1 MLKIARMLI
10 ARQLAAQIMQARAL
24 FPAVVLI
31 GPRQVGKTTLARQ
44 IAQELGGKSIYLD
57 LERPADLL
65 QLRDEERFFK
75 DHQDHLVI
83 LDEVQTRPE
92 LFARLRSGNS
102 GGHVSHSAA
111 AAVPR

>member
-65 QLRDEERFFK
+65 QLRDEAGC
-75 DHQDHLVI
+75 LI
-83 LDEVQTRPE
+83 IPIP
-92 LFARLRSGNS
+92 
-102 GGHVSHSAA
+102 SAA
-111 AAVPR
+111 RCLPVASRLQ